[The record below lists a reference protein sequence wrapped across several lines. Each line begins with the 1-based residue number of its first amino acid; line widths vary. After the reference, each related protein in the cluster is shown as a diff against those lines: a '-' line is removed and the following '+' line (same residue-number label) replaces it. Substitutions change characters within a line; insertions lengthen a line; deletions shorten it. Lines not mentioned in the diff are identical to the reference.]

1 MTYFIKRLRSP
12 ACEKAPVEKTS
23 DGCHDDGTRSIHET
37 LKQKRKRMPFSR
49 RGGQLFSILVFGY
62 FIVFGTS
69 EINTNVMAQ
78 VKNTEPGKLTEPE
91 KNQQLV
97 VQLMNACFGKEPKLP
112 PTVGEDASDIL
123 KFGKIIARQSTE
135 MLSELAGL
143 PKLSES
149 DRRNAGDDLTKSIYE
164 EYGQPKAGVSGQRVE
179 KLSAKL
185 LESTKRPNDLCCNFQ
200 VLPSRDFNAYMGP
213 GGRGFILEGLISKTR
228 SDDQLAFV
236 IAHEISHALLEHPEK
251 SMRILLAAGRI
262 GKDLTGTDAGAE
274 ASELIASAT
283 TDLLSKAY
291 SQDEEY
297 EADRLGLCL
306 TYLAGFQHKGGSEFM
321 DILSQVTKEKSVPS
335 GGVKRIAYDLFTSHP
350 PAADR
355 KKYLDSLAKL
365 IAKQNSTNKK

>member
-1 MTYFIKRLRSP
+1 MKRLRCP
-12 ACEKAPVEKTS
+12 ICEKGRTDKSS
-23 DGCHDDGTRSIHET
+23 DCCCDDGARLVQAGI
-37 LKQKRKRMPFSR
+37 KPKRKCLPSAR
-49 RGGQLFSILVFGY
+49 RGVQFLSILVFGY
-62 FIVFGTS
+62 FIIFGTS
-69 EINTNVMAQ
+69 EINTSAIAQ
-78 VKNTEPGKLTEPE
+78 DKNTEANKLPESE

-97 VQLMNACFGKEPKLP
+97 TQLMNTCFGKEPKLP
-112 PTVGEDASDIL
+112 PTVGEDTSDIL
-123 KFGKIIARQSTE
+123 KLGKAIARQSTDIVA
-135 MLSELAGL
+135 ELAGL
-143 PKLSES
+143 PKLSDS
-149 DRRNAGDDLTKSIYE
+149 DRRNAGDDLAKSIYE

-185 LESTKRPNDLCCNFQ
+185 LESTKRPTDLCCNFQ

-213 GGRGFILEGLISKTR
+213 GGRGFVMEGLISKTR

-251 SMRILLAAGRI
+251 SMRILLAAGRF

-274 ASELIASAT
+274 ASELIAAAT

-306 TYLAGFQHKGGSEFM
+306 TYLAGFQQKGGSEFM
-321 DILSQVTKEKSVPS
+321 DIMSQITKEKSVPT
-335 GGVKRIAYDLFTSHP
+335 GGVKRITYDLFTSHP
-350 PAADR
+350 PSADR